1 MDNLRT
7 KKSRKYKK
15 CRENQYTTA
24 SVVKTVIRH
33 IIDEIEVAERNRLE
47 QVHNPPKQTVSNDD
61 IDMTGE
67 SLAVDNSASFRNL
80 KDFPVV
86 SNELTYSTS
95 TPHYKEQPLADL
107 VADESSLENESNLT
121 KKHSEIQNIVSSY
134 QIIDL
139 NILASTYSA
148 IAYPDCLNRSCI
160 ELKKKKKKKKQGLSL
175 QLCSSCTICGF
186 RYSFWTSKKAEK
198 MKVMI
203 LINDLY
209 MLFADWEKVMLV

>member
-1 MDNLRT
+1 M
-7 KKSRKYKK
+7 
-15 CRENQYTTA
+15 
-24 SVVKTVIRH
+24 
-33 IIDEIEVAERNRLE
+33 AERNRLE
-47 QVHNPPKQTVSNDD
+47 QVHNPPEETVSNDD

-121 KKHSEIQNIVSSY
+121 KKHSEIHSIVSSY

-148 IAYPDCLNRSCI
+148 IAYPDCFNRSCI
-160 ELKKKKKKKKQGLSL
+160 ELKKAKKNKTGTFIATLFIMHNMWISL
-175 QLCSSCTICGF
+175 FFLDIKESWENESYDINKRSVYAF
-186 RYSFWTSKKAEK
+186 RRLGKGYAG
-198 MKVMI
+198 MKTF
-203 LINDLY
+203 LT
-209 MLFADWEKVMLV
+209 

>member
-1 MDNLRT
+1 
-7 KKSRKYKK
+7 
-15 CRENQYTTA
+15 
-24 SVVKTVIRH
+24 
-33 IIDEIEVAERNRLE
+33 
-47 QVHNPPKQTVSNDD
+47 
-61 IDMTGE
+61 MTGE

-95 TPHYKEQPLADL
+95 TPHHEEQPLADL

-148 IAYPDCLNRSCI
+148 IACPDCFNRSCI
-160 ELKKKKKKKKQGLSL
+160 ELKKAKKSRDFHCNFLYHAQYVH
-175 QLCSSCTICGF
+175 F
-186 RYSFWTSKKAEK
+186 
-198 MKVMI
+198 VI
-203 LINDLY
+203 LFGHQRKLR
-209 MLFADWEKVMLV
+209 K